1 MTDFSEKLLLMIKKT
16 NVKQITDPIF
26 FNKKNVQLYICNKT
40 KSIKK
45 TNFKKAYNEKKLIQK
60 VDTLSK
66 KIIKIL
72 KKKSIIDIKIQI
84 NELS

>member
-1 MTDFSEKLLLMIKKT
+1 MIKKT

-26 FNKKNVQLYICNKT
+26 FNKQNVQLYICSKT
-40 KSIKK
+40 KSFKK

-60 VDTLSK
+60 IDTLTK
-66 KIIKIL
+66 KILKIL
-72 KKKSIIDIKIQI
+72 KKDAIIDIKIKI